1 MWFSGLLL
9 AVTLAGAG
17 RWAAPGELRG
27 GGADPGTTG
36 RFFVWGAAVWVSE
49 GKGLREVA
57 RGAFGFDDGGCVFD
71 ADGDGLSDLVLARR
85 SGTGVLGEL
94 VFLRAPG
101 FVAERIDTDVELHD
115 CRAATLFGRRGFVMI
130 HRGAQVRFYWLDKG
144 KWEVQEVYSIY
155 TASRQAGLAL
165 ADVDGDGRVDIFAG
179 NYWVRSPEAFDLP
192 WRIFAIHLHHEDETA
207 ASFVYGA
214 AGPDLLIGAQRER
227 MGTPV
232 RVFRPGADRKL
243 EWVESGVSGARLDR
257 PRGAVVVGDSVV
269 FGDALGLMVVRPRM
283 GSVERVRGAPVVG
296 LWEADG
302 VVYSVSGR
310 EVRGWRVR
318 RN

>member
-1 MWFSGLLL
+1 MWISGLLL
-9 AVTLAGAG
+9 AVTLTGAG
-17 RWAAPGELRG
+17 RWVAPGELRG
-27 GGADPGTTG
+27 GGADPSTTG
-36 RFFVWGAAVWVSE
+36 RFFVWGSAVWVSE

-71 ADGDGLSDLVLARR
+71 ADGDGLSDLILARR

-115 CRAATLFGRRGFVMI
+115 CRAATLFGRRGFLMI

-144 KWEVQEVYSIY
+144 KWAVQEVYSIY
-155 TASRQAGLAL
+155 TASRQAGMAL
-165 ADVDGDGRVDIFAG
+165 ADVDGDGRVDTFAG
-179 NYWVRSPEAFDLP
+179 NYWIRSPEAFDLP

-214 AGPDLLIGAQRER
+214 WPDLLVGAQRER

-257 PRGAVVVGDSVV
+257 PRGAAVVGDAVV
-269 FGDALGLMVVRPRM
+269 FGDALGLMVVRA
-283 GSVERVRGAPVVG
+283 GSFVRVRGRAVVG
-296 LWEADG
+296 VWEAGG
-302 VVYSVSGR
+302 VVCSVSAR
-310 EVRGWRVR
+310 EVRRWRVR
-318 RN
+318 N

>member
-1 MWFSGLLL
+1 
-9 AVTLAGAG
+9 
-17 RWAAPGELRG
+17 
-27 GGADPGTTG
+27 
-36 RFFVWGAAVWVSE
+36 
-49 GKGLREVA
+49 
-57 RGAFGFDDGGCVFD
+57 
-71 ADGDGLSDLVLARR
+71 
-85 SGTGVLGEL
+85 VLGEL

-101 FVAERIDTDVELHD
+101 FVADRIDTDVELHD
-115 CRAATLFGRRGFVMI
+115 CRAATLFGRRGFLMI
-130 HRGAQVRFYWLDKG
+130 HRGAQVRFYWLEGG
-144 KWEVQEVYSIY
+144 KWAVQEVYSIY

-214 AGPDLLIGAQRER
+214 WPDLLVGAQRER

-257 PRGAVVVGDSVV
+257 PSGAAVVGDAVV
-269 FGDALGLMVVRPRM
+269 FGDALGLMVVRARV
-283 GSVERVRGAPVVG
+283 GSVERVKGRAMLGV
-296 LWEADG
+296 WEADG

-310 EVRGWRVR
+310 EVRTWRVR
-318 RN
+318 GN

>member
-1 MWFSGLLL
+1 MWISGLLL

-17 RWAAPGELRG
+17 RWAAPGDLRG
-27 GGADPGTTG
+27 GGADPSTTG
-36 RFFVWGAAVWVSE
+36 RFFTWGSAVWVSE

-57 RGAFGFDDGGCVFD
+57 RWAFGFDDGGCVFD
-71 ADGDGLSDLVLARR
+71 ADGDGLSDLILARR
-85 SGTGVLGEL
+85 SGTGVLGDL

-115 CRAATLFGRRGFVMI
+115 CRAATLFGRRGFLMI

-144 KWEVQEVYSIY
+144 KWAVQEVYSIY

-214 AGPDLLIGAQRER
+214 WPDLLVGAQRER
-227 MGTPV
+227 MRTPV
-232 RVFRPGADRKL
+232 RVFRPGADRKM
-243 EWVESGVSGARLDR
+243 EWVESAVGGARLDR
-257 PRGAVVVGDSVV
+257 PTGAVVVGDLLA
-269 FGDALGLMVVRPRM
+269 FGDALGLMVVRA
-283 GSVERVRGAPVVG
+283 GSFERVRGQAVLGV
-296 LWEADG
+296 WEAGGEVSKRG
-302 VVYSVSGR
+302 VR
-310 EVRGWRVR
+310 CRG
-318 RN
+318 

>member
-1 MWFSGLLL
+1 MWISGLLL
-9 AVTLAGAG
+9 AVTLTGAG
-17 RWAAPGELRG
+17 RWEAPGELRG
-27 GGADPGTTG
+27 GGADPSTTG
-36 RFFVWGAAVWVSE
+36 RLFVWGSAVWVSE

-71 ADGDGLSDLVLARR
+71 ADGDGLSDLILARR

-94 VFLRAPG
+94 VFLRAPE

-115 CRAATLFGRRGFVMI
+115 CRAATLFGRRGFLMI

-144 KWEVQEVYSIY
+144 KWAVQEVYSIY

-165 ADVDGDGRVDIFAG
+165 ADVDRDGRVDIFAG

-214 AGPDLLIGAQRER
+214 WPDLLVGAQRER
-227 MGTPV
+227 VGTPV

-257 PRGAVVVGDSVV
+257 PTGAVVVGEAVV
-269 FGDALGLMVVRPRM
+269 FGDALGLLVARPRM
-283 GSVERVRGAPVVG
+283 GAIERVRGVAVVG

-302 VVYSVSGR
+302 VVYSVSAR
-310 EVRGWRVR
+310 EVRARRVR
-318 RN
+318 R